1 MNVHITGNKTIKTN
15 PSRPKYRALLNAL
28 TLCLLK
34 RDPHTRYE
42 IKNDTDSGC
51 YSPGTQNSPDFM
63 VGEGNLSAS
72 SAGVSTGTV
81 DESEGFPCQEKQN
94 EVTSHVTL
102 S

>member
-1 MNVHITGNKTIKTN
+1 MNVHIAGNKRIKRN
-15 PSRPKYRALLNAL
+15 SSRLKYRALLNAL

-72 SAGVSTGTV
+72 TAGVSAGTV
-81 DESEGFPCQEKQN
+81 DESEGFPCHKKKK
-94 EVTSHVTL
+94 TK
-102 S
+102 